1 MIIDSNN
8 NINRRKSLASELKDT
23 ILITSQTT
31 KYSKSESVDNKE
43 NCEPN
48 FCGKNVMSPKHSRK
62 PIIVSASKSST
73 NKKKASNK
81 RKSLILDTPD
91 VTVPVTVS
99 KNVTFSLEESSE
111 HKSKQHKKKM
121 EGGDSEFS
129 EELLFNSLLT
139 PINDVESKQN
149 EEVLEFKEASTS
161 EVSSEDWLAGT
172 SPTSLQKRKR
182 KDGVEEEVLT
192 PLQDKERK
200 LESKEASIS
209 ELSSEDWLS
218 GTSPTLLKKR
228 KRKDEVDEEEE
239 EEEGDDAND
248 GEWSPP
254 NESEQEE
261 KKKDIDSVSNS
272 VVLTTKEIRKSPRL
286 NAVPTTPTKRKRLIK
301 TRDLTEDSDEVES
314 ESIDDIDNN
323 DDNEIENASLNNYNN
338 EKSNSSN
345 KVWDNQQELVTYFR
359 TSERSDVFISIYS
372 KVFIYIIFYRSFF
385 NPEVVKTIVD
395 VVPPSIF
402 KAPQHRENVVDFYA
416 GLLKECSHILTAKDN
431 VATIANDFFRYLI
444 NSKNTVLEKDFYD
457 SMDGIGNENTI
468 I

>member
-1 MIIDSNN
+1 
-8 NINRRKSLASELKDT
+8 
-23 ILITSQTT
+23 
-31 KYSKSESVDNKE
+31 
-43 NCEPN
+43 
-48 FCGKNVMSPKHSRK
+48 
-62 PIIVSASKSST
+62 
-73 NKKKASNK
+73 
-81 RKSLILDTPD
+81 
-91 VTVPVTVS
+91 
-99 KNVTFSLEESSE
+99 
-111 HKSKQHKKKM
+111 
-121 EGGDSEFS
+121 
-129 EELLFNSLLT
+129 
-139 PINDVESKQN
+139 
-149 EEVLEFKEASTS
+149 
-161 EVSSEDWLAGT
+161 
-172 SPTSLQKRKR
+172 
-182 KDGVEEEVLT
+182 
-192 PLQDKERK
+192 
-200 LESKEASIS
+200 
-209 ELSSEDWLS
+209 LS

-228 KRKDEVDEEEE
+228 KRKDEVDEEE